1 MKDAINPKQAKTL
14 LRAATQLANVTGKSK
29 DEALHIIVKS
39 LADHKGL
46 TRPKG

>member
-1 MKDAINPKQAKTL
+1 MEKNISIKQAKLL
-14 LRAATQLANVTGKSK
+14 LRAATQLAKLTGRSK
-29 DEALHIIVKS
+29 DESLHIIVKS